1 MTDTLF
7 AAEAG
12 EGPQT
17 LVLLHGFAGSHR
29 VWDRVGRAL
38 APQARI
44 IAYDLP
50 GHAGSLHFPGAGHML
65 IDEAPDLA
73 IELIRRQLR

>member
-50 GHAGSLHFPGAGHML
+50 PVSPGTG
-65 IDEAPDLA
+65 
-73 IELIRRQLR
+73 